1 MALKPFSVRGDFS
14 GRSTP
19 VGGGPK
25 LSLDKAEML
34 FKVFQRVNEEEV
46 CICTIKSVQDRRDIK
61 SLITIH
67 PTTRV
72 TGCAAVCAIRV
83 DPLVMRFFKEMT

>member
-72 TGCAAVCAIRV
+72 TGCA
-83 DPLVMRFFKEMT
+83 